1 MKEFVGESPQKLSKF
16 LARVYPA
23 LSYSAFRKLLRKRDI
38 KVDGVRVGEDCT
50 VGPGSVVQVY
60 YDARPPIP
68 VLFEDENLL
77 VADKPRGIVAE
88 EIAALFREEGKEI
101 IPVHRLD
108 RNTRGILL
116 FAKNAAAE
124 KALTDG
130 FRARAF
136 EKYYRARVY
145 GVPAKRHACLTAY
158 LVKDAARGFVKIYDE
173 KVPRGAEIR
182 TEYELERDNGD
193 GTSTLLV
200 RLHTGKTHQIR
211 AHLAHIG
218 HFIVGDGKYG
228 KAEIN
233 RRYGEKSQALAAV
246 RLVLHFPPD
255 SPLSQYEGKEF
266 KL

>member
-1 MKEFVGESPQKLSKF
+1 M
-16 LARVYPA
+16 YPA

-38 KVDGVRVGEDCT
+38 KVDGARVGEDCT

-60 YDARPPIP
+60 YDARPPVP

-136 EKYYRARVY
+136 EKYYRAPGIRRS
-145 GVPAKRHACLTAY
+145 GE
-158 LVKDAARGFVKIYDE
+158 AARLPDGVSREGRCPGIRQNLRRK
-173 KVPRGAEIR
+173 GARAARRSAPNTSWSGTTGTGHPPFWCVFIR
-182 TEYELERDNGD
+182 ERRTRSARIWRISGTLSWGTE
-193 GTSTLLV
+193 STA
-200 RLHTGKTHQIR
+200 RRKSTAGTGK
-211 AHLAHIG
+211 
-218 HFIVGDGKYG
+218 
-228 KAEIN
+228 N
-233 RRYGEKSQALAAV
+233 RR
-246 RLVLHFPPD
+246 RLRQCGWCCTSRPIPRCLNM
-255 SPLSQYEGKEF
+255 KERSLNC
-266 KL
+266 KCRRMR

>member
-38 KVDGVRVGEDCT
+38 KVDGARVGEDCT

-60 YDARPPIP
+60 YDARPPVP

-145 GVPAKRHACLTAY
+145 GVPAKRRACLTAY

-173 KVPRGAEIR
+173 KVPGRRGDPHR
-182 TEYELERDNGD
+182 
-193 GTSTLLV
+193 
-200 RLHTGKTHQIR
+200 IR
-211 AHLAHIG
+211 AGAGQRGRDIHPSGASS
-218 HFIVGDGKYG
+218 YG
-228 KAEIN
+228 KDAPDP
-233 RRYGEKSQALAAV
+233 RASGAYRALYRGGRKVRQGGNQPPVRGKIAGACGSAAGAALPA
-246 RLVLHFPPD
+246 RFPAV
-255 SPLSQYEGKEF
+255 SI
-266 KL
+266 

>member
-77 VADKPRGIVAE
+77 VADKPKGIVAE

-101 IPVHRLD
+101 VPVHRLD

-158 LVKDAARGFVKIYDE
+158 LVKDAARGFVKI
-173 KVPRGAEIR
+173 
-182 TEYELERDNGD
+182 
-193 GTSTLLV
+193 
-200 RLHTGKTHQIR
+200 
-211 AHLAHIG
+211 
-218 HFIVGDGKYG
+218 
-228 KAEIN
+228 
-233 RRYGEKSQALAAV
+233 
-246 RLVLHFPPD
+246 
-255 SPLSQYEGKEF
+255 
-266 KL
+266 

>member
-1 MKEFVGESPQKLSKF
+1 M
-16 LARVYPA
+16 YPA

-145 GVPAKRHACLTAY
+145 GVPAKRRACLTAY

-173 KVPRGAEIR
+173 RCPAARRSAPNTSWSGTTGTGHPPFWCVFTRERR
-182 TEYELERDNGD
+182 TRSARIWRIS
-193 GTSTLLV
+193 GTLSWGTESTA
-200 RLHTGKTHQIR
+200 RRKSTAGTGKI
-211 AHLAHIG
+211 AGACG
-218 HFIVGDGKYG
+218 SAAG
-228 KAEIN
+228 A
-233 RRYGEKSQALAAV
+233 ALPARFPAV
-246 RLVLHFPPD
+246 
-255 SPLSQYEGKEF
+255 SI
-266 KL
+266 